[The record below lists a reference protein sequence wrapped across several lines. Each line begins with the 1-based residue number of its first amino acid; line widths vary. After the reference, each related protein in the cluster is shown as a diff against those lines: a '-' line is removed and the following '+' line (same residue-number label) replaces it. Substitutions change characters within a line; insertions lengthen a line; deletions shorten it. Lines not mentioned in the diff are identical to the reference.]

1 MARGKKTPIRPRRS
15 ASVLQASSEAI
26 SSQPDRPSSAASG
39 STRPALLLPAGS
51 QPTPANQPDAT
62 RPAASQP
69 DATQPAASQ
78 PPSEAVASTGEIDS
92 ETSGIIL
99 ISV

>member
-1 MARGKKTPIRPRRS
+1 MARGKKTPVGPRQS
-15 ASVLQASSEAI
+15 ASGLQASSEAI
-26 SSQPDRPSSAASG
+26 SSQPNRPSSAASR
-39 STRPALLLPAGS
+39 STQPALLLPAES
-51 QPTPANQPDAT
+51 QPTPTNQPDAT
-62 RPAASQP
+62 
-69 DATQPAASQ
+69 Q